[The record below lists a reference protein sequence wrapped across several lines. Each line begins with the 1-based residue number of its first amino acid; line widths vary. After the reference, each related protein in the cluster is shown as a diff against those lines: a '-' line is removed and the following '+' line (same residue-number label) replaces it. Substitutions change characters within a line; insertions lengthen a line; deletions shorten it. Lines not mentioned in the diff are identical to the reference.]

1 MFALASIRAF
11 AMVEGRMMLFAIV
24 AFYAFSSNDV
34 LIMSFSLF
42 SVKCFRSGTDAA
54 SLLRSR
60 WGITCSK
67 FEVVSFPFSVK
78 YVFSSPSSN
87 AKPLKW

>member
-24 AFYAFSSNDV
+24 AFSSNDV